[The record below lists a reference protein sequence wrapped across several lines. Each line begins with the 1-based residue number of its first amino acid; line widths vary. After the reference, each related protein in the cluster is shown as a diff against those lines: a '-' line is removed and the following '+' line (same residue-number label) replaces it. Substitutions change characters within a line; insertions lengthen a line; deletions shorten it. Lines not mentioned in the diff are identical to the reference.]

1 MKLGNSCKSDICD
14 VSNVHMANDF
24 PIHWHCLNK
33 ANNLFIDKAEEKTC
47 SLKYDNHRSINIYR
61 LIEKDDEFFSLI

>member
-1 MKLGNSCKSDICD
+1 M
-14 VSNVHMANDF
+14 VNDF

-33 ANNLFIDKAEEKTC
+33 ANNLFIDVGEEKTC

-61 LIEKDDEFFSLI
+61 LTEKDDEFFSLI